1 MSSRPTFRFAISR
14 GGVVNGTRGGVC
26 VCVCAQR
33 SMARVDHHSSVP
45 FTRGVGVRMYRSIQK
60 QFSVKRVENS
70 TLTAMTSHS
79 KCRSPLLK
87 WWINAWGEQNCRA
100 HYHERRDE
108 NPTWCEINFR
118 FLFERKHVALESWL
132 ESRKGKE
139 KRGGGSPWLDDRR
152 LLTTTRPLSIR
163 HGRSS
168 CISPFT
174 IVLNCRYVRGASTV
188 HNWPL
193 VSR

>member
-14 GGVVNGTRGGVC
+14 GGVNGTREG
-26 VCVCAQR
+26 AQR
-33 SMARVDHHSSVP
+33 SVARVDHHSSVP

-60 QFSVKRVENS
+60 QFSVKLNVENS

-100 HYHERRDE
+100 HYHGECEEWETRRDE
-108 NPTWCEINFR
+108 TRIRRDVKLIFD
-118 FLFERKHVALESWL
+118 L
-132 ESRKGKE
+132 KE
-139 KRGGGSPWLDDRR
+139 ATLRLNRGRGRRSGEGGSLWLDDRR

-163 HGRSS
+163 DGGDLLVYRRLRS
-168 CISPFT
+168 F
-174 IVLNCRYVRGASTV
+174 
-188 HNWPL
+188 
-193 VSR
+193 